1 MKTPLHS
8 YDRRHPAPI
17 GRDVPISPEVPSVRD
32 GRRPFVLTVVM
43 IVVAALIGGASVFAW
58 DRTGSRDPADALS
71 NAIEARDEAL
81 ATAATLSDRVEGLQD
96 ALLAANVR
104 AGKLEADV
112 AATRAELL
120 AMLGP
125 ALDDGRYF
133 GALIAVGAT
142 QEPPRLVID
151 IEQWFTDQAAVDAAI
166 EDGVSVDPG
175 INGYY
180 IRNVNPRWRTIEI
193 DPAATVS
200 LATYPYGDPS
210 DPTVVSLK
218 RFGKLFSSYD
228 GRLLQY
234 SPFWITVEDAHIVA
248 IEEQFIP

>member
-1 MKTPLHS
+1 MKVTS
-8 YDRRHPAPI
+8 DQGY
-17 GRDVPISPEVPSVRD
+17 D
-32 GRRPFVLTVVM
+32 GRRP
-43 IVVAALIGGASVFAW
+43 AGASLDLRASSSLHGRDPRRPIALVATLMVLAGLLGGGLVFAW
-58 DRTGSRDPADALS
+58 ERVDGDQGRSLA
-71 NAIEARDEAL
+71 NAIAERDAARDEV
-81 ATAATLSDRVEGLQD
+81 ATLSDRLDGLEAKLAAAGARTTELQSEVRD
-96 ALLAANVR
+96 AQRQLLA
-104 AGKLEADV
+104 L
-112 AATRAELL
+112 
-120 AMLGP
+120 LGP
-125 ALDDGRYF
+125 ALPDGKHF
-133 GALIAVGAT
+133 GHLFAVGAA
-142 QEPPRLVID
+142 QRPPRLVID

>member
-1 MKTPLHS
+1 MKTTPDQG
-8 YDRRHPAPI
+8 YDRRHPARTFRDPRTSSSLH
-17 GRDVPISPEVPSVRD
+17 GRDP
-32 GRRPFVLTVVM
+32 RRSIAL
-43 IVVAALIGGASVFAW
+43 VATLMLVAGLLGGGLVFAW
-58 DRTGSRDPADALS
+58 ERIGGGQERSPA
-71 NAIEARDEAL
+71 NAIAERDAAL
-81 ATAATLSDRVEGLQD
+81 GEVATLSDRVDGLGARLTAASARTTDLEGEVLD
-96 ALLAANVR
+96 AQRQLLALV
-104 AGKLEADV
+104 
-112 AATRAELL
+112 
-120 AMLGP
+120 GP
-125 ALDDGRYF
+125 ALPDGKHF
-133 GALIAVGAT
+133 GHLFAVGAAQT
-142 QEPPRLVID
+142 PPRLVID